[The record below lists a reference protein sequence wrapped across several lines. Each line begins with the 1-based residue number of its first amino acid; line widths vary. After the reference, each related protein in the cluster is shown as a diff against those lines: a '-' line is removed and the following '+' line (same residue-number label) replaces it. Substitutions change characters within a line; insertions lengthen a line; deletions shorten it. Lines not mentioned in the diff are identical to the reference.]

1 MPKVVYT
8 LEGIE
13 VLIECSKDEK
23 IKDICQNYA
32 NTIEK
37 DINTL
42 IFIYSGML
50 LNSDLTFEEQANM
63 FDKERNQMNVLVFK
77 YDNYE
82 YVCYKCNQKFKINK
96 EKKNDI
102 ILSVNNLKDI
112 INGIKLNIDNII
124 KTSNNNSIKLQLKN
138 VNLILNTLD
147 EDIKK
152 INDKIIVL
160 FNNYNNTINENK
172 FNNEIK
178 CENKENY
185 ISAEVIIKNSYIN
198 KNIRIINSYEEYL
211 RTNPGEIKKN
221 VKYNNE
227 DEIKKCQIKINDDL
241 IPFNYYHKFKSKGK
255 YQIKYLFKNNIIN
268 SSYMFGNCN
277 ILHNIDLSNLNT
289 YNITNL
295 TGMFYGC
302 SSLDKVNL
310 SDFNTNN
317 VTNMSYLFF
326 GCSSLTNI
334 NLSSFNTD
342 KVTNM
347 SYMFYNCNSLTN
359 INLSNFKTSNVNY
372 MSFMFHEC
380 SSLTNINLSNFNTDN
395 VIDMSCMF
403 YGCSS
408 LITIDLSNFNI
419 NNDDGMISI
428 FCGCKALNK
437 KNIIIK
443 KKKLLN
449 NPRLFNDL

>member
-112 INGIKLNIDNII
+112 
-124 KTSNNNSIKLQLKN
+124 KLQLKN

-160 FNNYNNTINENK
+160 FNNYNNTINESK

-227 DEIKKCQIKINDDL
+227 DEIKKCQIIINDDL

-268 SSYMFGNCN
+268 
-277 ILHNIDLSNLNT
+277 T

-310 SDFNTNN
+310 SNFNTNN